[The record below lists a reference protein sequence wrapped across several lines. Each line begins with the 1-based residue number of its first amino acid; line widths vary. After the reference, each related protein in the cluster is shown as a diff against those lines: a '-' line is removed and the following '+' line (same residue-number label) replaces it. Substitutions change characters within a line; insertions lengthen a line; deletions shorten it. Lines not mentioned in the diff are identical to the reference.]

1 MDPNLTLAHITHN
14 TAVGLLH
21 QGIAYPSPEW
31 QASPIRLP
39 SVSSAETCMAAATE
53 VAIIADKYLLDSTSL
68 TNPQFAFCLFISGR
82 MLLAHSLHY
91 NTALPPE
98 FNSLINSLMEISRR
112 WNGPHAT
119 PGASNVAENLASKFA
134 ARLIH
139 GRDKGPHALDIRQA
153 AYSEDQHRD
162 IPGTTRI
169 LRSEVNNHSPS
180 AQNHAQFNGTIH
192 SSFSQTMGNGQMV
205 NDDSTIIV
213 DQEGSPDSVSLAFP
227 PLPLAFQPHLAS
239 APHTTMP
246 SPVPTH
252 SVPPGNFFGR
262 SEEASYDPNMNFQD
276 SSMAYDGNGNNFE
289 DLNSFFEYNFLPTQR
304 VSMFSGQNEKD
315 INQPGQ

>member
-119 PGASNVAENLASKFA
+119 PGASNVAENLASSASRSA
-134 ARLIH
+134 AR
-139 GRDKGPHALDIRQA
+139 RSSPRSAKRKRRRK
-153 AYSEDQHRD
+153 HR
-162 IPGTTRI
+162 
-169 LRSEVNNHSPS
+169 
-180 AQNHAQFNGTIH
+180 
-192 SSFSQTMGNGQMV
+192 
-205 NDDSTIIV
+205 
-213 DQEGSPDSVSLAFP
+213 
-227 PLPLAFQPHLAS
+227 AS
-239 APHTTMP
+239 ANG
-246 SPVPTH
+246 
-252 SVPPGNFFGR
+252 SVT
-262 SEEASYDPNMNFQD
+262 A
-276 SSMAYDGNGNNFE
+276 
-289 DLNSFFEYNFLPTQR
+289 
-304 VSMFSGQNEKD
+304 
-315 INQPGQ
+315 